1 MTYDLLRGTR
11 VIESSAFIAAPLCG
25 LTLSQ
30 YGADV
35 IRFDLIGG
43 GIDYCRLPLMP
54 GGRSV
59 YWTSLNKGKR
69 SIAIDIRKPEGKEL
83 LRALVTAPGADTA
96 VLLTNVPSASLSHA
110 SLSVERP
117 DLISCTIEGNADG
130 STAVD
135 YTVHC
140 ATGYPMITGTGSREH
155 PVNQTLPA
163 WDLACAYHA
172 AFAVTAA
179 VARHRVS
186 GEGAELRLALSD
198 VAFAAMSHLGTVTE
212 AALAMPERQ
221 AIGNDI
227 YGAFGRDFVTQDGR
241 RVMVAAVS
249 ARQWQA
255 LVQVCQLVEVL
266 AAVEAALGVSFAE
279 EGDRF
284 EGRDIIAGLV
294 ARWIGGRSFSD
305 VAQAFDAAG
314 VCWGIYQSISE
325 LVQNDPRVSVKNP
338 IFSDIE
344 TAGVGRHLAA
354 GAAARIAGR
363 VRSPTR
369 PAPLLGEHTD
379 EILTG
384 VLHLSASEIGSLHDR
399 GVVAGPEKDPLAPDG
414 RRRSARLEPS
424 LVT

>member
-1 MTYDLLRGTR
+1 MTYTLLAGTR

-25 LTLSQ
+25 LTLAQ

-43 GIDYCRLPLMP
+43 GIDYRRLPVMP

-69 SIAIDIRKPEGKEL
+69 SVAIDIRKPEGKEL
-83 LRALVTAPGADTA
+83 LAALATAPGADTA
-96 VLLTNVPSASLSHA
+96 VLLTNVPSAFLAHGLLSA
-110 SLSVERP
+110 ARP
-117 DLISCTIEGNADG
+117 DLISCTIEGNGDG

-140 ATGYPMITGTGSREH
+140 ATGYPMITGTGSRDH

-172 AFAVTAA
+172 AFAITAA
-179 VARHRVS
+179 VAQHRVS
-186 GEGAELRLALSD
+186 GHGAELRIALSD
-198 VAFAAMSHLGTVTE
+198 IAFTAMSHLGTVTE
-212 AALAMPERQ
+212 AALSMPERR

-227 YGAFGRDFVTQDGR
+227 YGAFGRDFATQDGR

-255 LVQVCQLVEVL
+255 LVTACALTEVIG
-266 AAVEAALGVSFAE
+266 ALERALRVNYAE
-279 EGDRF
+279 EEDRF
-284 EGRDIIAGLV
+284 EGREIIADLV
-294 ARWIGGRSFSD
+294 ARWVGARSFTD
-305 VAQAFDAAG
+305 VAQGFDEAG
-314 VCWGIYQSISE
+314 VCWGAYQSTSE
-325 LVQNDPRVSVKNP
+325 LVHNDARVSTRNP
-338 IFSDIE
+338 VFNDIE
-344 TAGVGRHLAA
+344 TVGIGRHLAA
-354 GAAARIAGR
+354 GAAARIIDR
-363 VRSPTR
+363 PRLPTR

-379 EILTG
+379 EILRE
-384 VLHLSASEIGSLHDR
+384 VLHLPDGEIALLHQR
-399 GVVAGPEKDPLAPDG
+399 GVIAGPDKDPLTPNG
-414 RRRSARLEPS
+414 RQTSGARESA